1 MNHADDMQKYTL
13 RVPRNTCPSGADV
26 LCTSRYSDMMDLPHH
41 TSSKRPRMPVADRA
55 AQFSPFA
62 ALGGYD
68 AAIQETGRYT
78 GERIELDE
86 NSKAILDEKLRLLME
101 QMPERPEI
109 TITYFQPDDK
119 KEGGMYV
126 EVTGYVKKLD
136 PYGKMIVMG
145 DGTQIGIEQ
154 ILDISGEV
162 VRGSF

>member
-1 MNHADDMQKYTL
+1 
-13 RVPRNTCPSGADV
+13 
-26 LCTSRYSDMMDLPHH
+26 
-41 TSSKRPRMPVADRA
+41 MPVADRA

-101 QMPERPEI
+101 RMPERPEI

-126 EVTGYVKKLD
+126 EVIGYVKKLD
-136 PYGKMIVMG
+136 PYGKMVVMG
-145 DGTQIGIEQ
+145 DGTQIGIEE
-154 ILDISGEV
+154 ILDITGEV

>member
-1 MNHADDMQKYTL
+1 
-13 RVPRNTCPSGADV
+13 
-26 LCTSRYSDMMDLPHH
+26 
-41 TSSKRPRMPVADRA
+41 MPVADRA

-68 AAIQETGRYT
+68 AAIQEMGRFT
-78 GERIELDE
+78 GEKIELDE

-119 KEGGMYV
+119 KEGGIYV
-126 EVTGYVKKLD
+126 EVTGYVKKFE
-136 PYGKMIVMG
+136 PYRKVIFMG
-145 DGTQIGIEQ
+145 DGTQIEIEQ
-154 ILDISGEV
+154 ILDIAGEV

>member
-13 RVPRNTCPSGADV
+13 RVPRNTCPSGADI

-68 AAIQETGRYT
+68 AAIQETGRFT
-78 GERIELDE
+78 GEKIELDE
-86 NSKAILDEKLRLLME
+86 NSKAILDEKLRLIME
-101 QMPERPEI
+101 WMPEQPEI

-119 KEGGMYV
+119 KGGGIYV
-126 EVTGYVKKLD
+126 EVTGYVKKFE
-136 PYGKMIVMG
+136 PYRKVIFMG
-145 DGTQIGIEQ
+145 DGTQIEIEQ
-154 ILDISGEV
+154 ILDIAGEV